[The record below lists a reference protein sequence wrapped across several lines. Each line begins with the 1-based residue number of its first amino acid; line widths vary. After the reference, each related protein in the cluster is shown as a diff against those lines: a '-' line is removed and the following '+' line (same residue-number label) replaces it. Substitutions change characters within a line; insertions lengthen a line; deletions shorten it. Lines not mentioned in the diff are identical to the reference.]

1 MSTHRPILSNYRDFD
16 FEFATNALTLDVK
29 TRTGLAS
36 IAQSV
41 RNLLLTYPWERPFS
55 SVGGGLLDFLFEPD
69 TPQNVLSIKERAYSL
84 ILNHEKRIKVNFN
97 DIIVERQKDSSLKI
111 NIKYTMAKGLD
122 LEGSQNFS
130 IILSGE

>member
-55 SVGGGLLDFLFEPD
+55 NVGGGLLDFLFEPD
-69 TPQNVLSIKERAYSL
+69 TPQNILSMKERVFSL
-84 ILNHEKRIKVNFN
+84 IKKHEKRILVDFN
-97 DIIVERQKDSSLKI
+97 DIVIERQKDSSLKI
-111 NIKYTMAKGLD
+111 NIKYRMRGGLE
-122 LEGSQNFS
+122 LEGPQNFS